1 MVSMKNADTELLTTP
16 ADFARILGSPPRLLL
31 LDHLRQG
38 EYAVEQLVELS
49 GLSVANASQHLQ
61 QLRKA
66 GFVQARRDGKRVLY
80 RLGSGPI
87 LSLLDALTLYAQH
100 QRSELQALS
109 RGDHVEAIARDELLQ
124 RIRESSITEL
134 DVRPAQEFAAGHVP
148 GAINIPAEELQRRL
162 AELPPD
168 QDIAAYCRG
177 PYCVLSVQAVAALR
191 QHGLPARRLDSGFDG
206 WLASGFPVATVV
218 P

>member
-1 MVSMKNADTELLTTP
+1 MKNADTELLTTP

-31 LDHLRQG
+31 LDHLALG
-38 EYAVEQLVELS
+38 EYAVEQLVQLT

-61 QLRKA
+61 QLRRA

-87 LSLLDALTLYAQH
+87 LPLLDALTLYAQH
-100 QRSELQALS
+100 QQSELLALS
-109 RGDHVEAIARDELLQ
+109 RGVHVEAISGEELLQ
-124 RIRESSITEL
+124 RIREASITVL
-134 DVRPAQEFAAGHVP
+134 DVRPAHEFAAGHLP
-148 GAINIPAEELQRRL
+148 GAINIPADELERRL

-177 PYCVLSVQAVAALR
+177 PYCVLSARAVAALR
-191 QHGLPARRLDSGFDG
+191 LHGLPARRLDRGFDD
-206 WLASGFPVATVV
+206 WLASGLPVATVV
-218 P
+218 S

>member
-124 RIRESSITEL
+124 RIRESSITVL
-134 DVRPAQEFAAGHVP
+134 DVRPAPEFAAGHVP
-148 GAINIPAEELQRRL
+148 GAINIPA

-191 QHGLPARRLDSGFDG
+191 QHGWPARGLDSGFDG
-206 WLASGFPVATVV
+206 WLASGWP
-218 P
+218 